1 MRSIYSTLALGSAL
15 LLTVAAPLT
24 AQEKKGTNQA
34 PPENA
39 AQAKSSAEAD
49 SVQQIHLAHSLIEY
63 GRKNKAP
70 EALITAARI
79 LAANG
84 TVPLEEKPTQEG
96 TPGAP
101 KGGKKDKPASDNS
114 PKALLDEAKELSN
127 NNPAVVTLANSVE
140 LSRGAVGGPKRVV
153 EVVEPLQADV
163 YKITFRGEEVARAA
177 VSGDGDTRLDL
188 YVYDENGNLVTSQVG
203 PGDDCLASWVP
214 KWTGVFIIK
223 VVNRG
228 LQPNRYIMA
237 TN

>member
-15 LLTVAAPLT
+15 LLVVAAPLT
-24 AQEKKGTNQA
+24 AQEKTGTNQA
-34 PPENA
+34 PPEAAAKAAPSPNA
-39 AQAKSSAEAD
+39 DA
-49 SVQQIHLAHSLIEY
+49 VQQIHLAHCLIEY

-84 TVPLEEKPTQEG
+84 TVDLEQKPTHE
-96 TPGAP
+96 TAPDAP
-101 KGGKKDKPASDNS
+101 KGEKKDKPACDNS
-114 PKALLDEAKELSN
+114 PKALIEEAKALSN
-127 NNPAVVTLANSVE
+127 NDAAIVALANSIE
-140 LSRGAVGGPKRVV
+140 ISRGAVGGPKRIV
-153 EVVEPLQADV
+153 EVVEPAQADV
-163 YKITFRGEEVARAA
+163 YKITFRGGEVARVA

-223 VVNRG
+223 AVNRG
-228 LQPNRYIMA
+228 LLPNRYIMA